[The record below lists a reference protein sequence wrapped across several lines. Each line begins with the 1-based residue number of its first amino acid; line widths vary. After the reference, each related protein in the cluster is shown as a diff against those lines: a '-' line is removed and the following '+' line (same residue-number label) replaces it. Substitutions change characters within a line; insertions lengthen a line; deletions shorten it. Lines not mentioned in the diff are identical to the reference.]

1 MILFS
6 PVSRLTG
13 VAFNAW
19 SRKHE
24 FEADAY
30 AAAAQNSPLH
40 LISALKKLSADN
52 LSNLTPHKLRVIL
65 DYSHPP
71 VLQRIKALRA
81 LQQPAAGSTTGR

>member
-1 MILFS
+1 LQFGVLFFLLGLIIDPESSFAKQLFAAFGIPPEGEHISPHAGLVFFMILFS

-30 AAAAQNSPLH
+30 AAAAQKSPLH
-40 LISALKKLSADN
+40 LISAL
-52 LSNLTPHKLRVIL
+52 
-65 DYSHPP
+65 
-71 VLQRIKALRA
+71 
-81 LQQPAAGSTTGR
+81 